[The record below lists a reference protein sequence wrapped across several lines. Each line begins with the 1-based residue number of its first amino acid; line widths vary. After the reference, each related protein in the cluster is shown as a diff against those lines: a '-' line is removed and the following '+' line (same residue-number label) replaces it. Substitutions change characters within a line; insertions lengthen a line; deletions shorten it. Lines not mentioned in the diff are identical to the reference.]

1 MASLARFQSFWVIWV
16 AAVSFT
22 ISISAQGEH
31 RGSSSNLLLGQVNL
45 GSWRSGISEA
55 ATAQAPGPSPYT
67 TLVLAADRTNRP
79 DILNGFKH
87 YRGGWDITN
96 RHYWASVGFTGAS
109 GFVLAV
115 LWFFSFALAV
125 AVHHCCGW
133 KVKFEDKELRAQR
146 ICFILLI
153 VFTCAAAIG
162 CVLLSVGQGKF
173 NGEAK
178 DTLKY
183 VVNQSDYTVQ
193 TLRNVTEYLSL
204 AKTIKVAQV
213 FLPSNVMDNIDKLN
227 VDLNSAANT
236 LEQKTSENSEK
247 IATVFTAV
255 RSALIA
261 VAAVMLVLAV
271 VGFVLSVLGHQHA
284 IYIFVLSGWLL
295 VAITFILCGLFIIF
309 HNAITD
315 TCTSM
320 NEWVQNPQAAS
331 ALSNI
336 LPCVDQS
343 TTNKTLFQSKEV
355 VNDIVNVVNTY
366 IYTFA
371 NSNPSKS
378 EFNYYN
384 QSGPLM
390 PPMCYPFDSQ
400 LHDRQCTSQEVSFQ
414 NASTVWESYV
424 CQVSSSGYCT
434 TVGRVTPDVYGQ
446 LIAAVNETYALE
458 YYTPLLLSLQ
468 DCKFVRDTFE
478 EITSK
483 YCPPLEH
490 YLQLINAGLGLI
502 SVGVLLCLVL
512 WILYAN
518 RPQREEAFGKLCS
531 PMKGSGVRDTIG
543 PRPTRNNSEGSVQS
557 SLGALARLKVGIP
570 PIHLA
575 RERFVLGFLQVGL
588 MNSPSRGNF
597 QVLGHTRVL
606 KGNMVLSGVQT
617 ASSSRPL
624 LLSLSHRISVHK
636 FSRNGRFAFRLEQKC
651 PAMLRTTSTSVVDS
665 NIETRYG
672 VWEDPRDDDDD
683 DDEDE
688 ENEQVDSDDES
699 DSRGRSDALIT
710 NTTTSS
716 DNYDQDLVKEVE
728 QLFTPEERAIF
739 EQNETPNLGKIST
752 GKWQP
757 LQTLALSGQ
766 IRHMDRLVQ
775 GGLDI
780 DGVDKDGRTA
790 LHTAVIGK
798 KDAVISHLL
807 RKGSSPHIRDKD
819 GATPLHY
826 AAQAG
831 ALQTVKL
838 LIKYKV
844 DVNVTDEE
852 GWTPLHIAVQ
862 SRNRDI
868 AKVLLVNGADE
879 TRRNKVLFVQEQIVV
894 DECWVA
900 KLSPVLIFFQNGTTA
915 LDIALR
921 YGRDFKSYDLAKL
934 LKAQK
939 EVKLLAFVDP
949 RPTAMDA

>member
-271 VGFVLSVLGHQHA
+271 IRAERVVASSNNVHSLRIIHHLS
-284 IYIFVLSGWLL
+284 
-295 VAITFILCGLFIIF
+295 
-309 HNAITD
+309 
-315 TCTSM
+315 
-320 NEWVQNPQAAS
+320 QAAS

-543 PRPTRNNSEGSVQS
+543 PRPTRNNSEGSVQCLDS
-557 SLGALARLKVGIP
+557 STQECSCVPSLGPWPSRMQPTIVFFTISADLSKIGNRSHHSEPWPDSK
-570 PIHLA
+570 
-575 RERFVLGFLQVGL
+575 LGFLRFIL
-588 MNSPSRGNF
+588 
-597 QVLGHTRVL
+597 LEKGHTRVL

-879 TRRNKVLFVQEQIVV
+879 TRRNK
-894 DECWVA
+894 
-900 KLSPVLIFFQNGTTA
+900 NGTTA